1 MARSSSY
8 AVAFGA
14 GFAAATLLLAAA
26 GWLQPEPPAPPAGP
40 AFTWPPARPAAA
52 GAADRDETLLADCRA
67 RLAALLGQYP
77 LTFERRSGEL
87 KPETLPLLH
96 GIAEISADCPAAVLI
111 VALPG
116 DGADAELIGARRET
130 VQKRLAQLG
139 VPTGVTAATPT
150 PDAPLDFGY
159 TVPQAGPTP

>member
-8 AVAFGA
+8 AAAFGA

-26 GWLQPEPPAPPAGP
+26 GWLKPEPPAPPAEP
-40 AFTWPPARPAAA
+40 AFTWPSAAPADTEA
-52 GAADRDETLLADCRA
+52 GGRDDTLLAHCRT

-116 DGADAELIGARRET
+116 DGADAALTGARQEAVRG
-130 VQKRLAQLG
+130 RLARLG
-139 VPTGVTAATPT
+139 VPTGVAAAAP
-150 PDAPLDFGY
+150 PDDTPLDFGY
-159 TVPQAGPTP
+159 PEPHADTAP